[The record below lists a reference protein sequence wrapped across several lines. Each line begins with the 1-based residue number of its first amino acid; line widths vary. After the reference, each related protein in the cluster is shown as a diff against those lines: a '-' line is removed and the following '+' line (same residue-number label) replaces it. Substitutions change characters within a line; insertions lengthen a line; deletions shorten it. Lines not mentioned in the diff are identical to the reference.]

1 MIYNTFGSLIQ
12 GIICNSIATNNSI
25 SVGVNNASFVTKALL
40 INKLLSTFKLNSY
53 ITEKLKDSRLSPNI
67 SLSEFY

>member
-12 GIICNSIATNNSI
+12 GIICNSIANNTSI
-25 SVGVNNASFVTKALL
+25 NVNVKNASFVTKGLL

-53 ITEKLKDSRLSPNI
+53 ITKKLKDSRLSPNI
-67 SLSEFY
+67 SLS